1 VSESSPARA
10 GAANS
15 RHTCHDL
22 TLDLLHPRLELR
34 KETCL
39 KSTTSIRICALCCL
53 VGLVACGAPTPP
65 NIVLITLDTTR
76 ADHLGAYGYAGGT
89 SPNLDRFAE
98 RAVVY
103 ERAYATSSWTLPT
116 HASIFTGLLPMQH
129 GAQSVPKGPNRSLD
143 YGVRPLGE
151 SFTTL
156 AELLGGAGYR
166 TGAVVGGPA
175 LHRELGVAQGFE
187 LYDDELKTPQAQVQ
201 GKRAEQVATAAVD
214 LVRRFG
220 AGPYF
225 LFVNFFDPHAP
236 YAPPAPYDRGLADPE
251 DGDQRGPLIEQLLA
265 GEPPRPVSQY
275 SEAKRAW
282 IARMLAGYDAEIRY
296 MDAHLGRLLE
306 AVAASPRGGETLIVV
321 TSDHG
326 ESFGEHY
333 FLSHGAHLYE
343 HNVRVPLLIRAP
355 GTDGAARVATPVQI
369 HRLFA
374 LLLRA
379 AGVPLPEGVDDR
391 DLATDGGDIVLQV
404 QRSDLNVRM
413 FGEFF
418 DRDLVA
424 IQAWP
429 HKLVVGT
436 KGEREL
442 FDLERDPEELRDL
455 AAGEPERVRSL
466 AARLRATAAQHPPQY
481 SEASRA
487 ELQPATEEA
496 LRALGYIE

>member
-1 VSESSPARA
+1 
-10 GAANS
+10 
-15 RHTCHDL
+15 
-22 TLDLLHPRLELR
+22 
-34 KETCL
+34 
-39 KSTTSIRICALCCL
+39 
-53 VGLVACGAPTPP
+53 
-65 NIVLITLDTTR
+65 
-76 ADHLGAYGYAGGT
+76 
-89 SPNLDRFAE
+89 
-98 RAVVY
+98 
-103 ERAYATSSWTLPT
+103 
-116 HASIFTGLLPMQH
+116 
-129 GAQSVPKGPNRSLD
+129 
-143 YGVRPLGE
+143 
-151 SFTTL
+151 
-156 AELLGGAGYR
+156 
-166 TGAVVGGPA
+166 
-175 LHRELGVAQGFE
+175 
-187 LYDDELKTPQAQVQ
+187 
-201 GKRAEQVATAAVD
+201 
-214 LVRRFG
+214 
-220 AGPYF
+220 
-225 LFVNFFDPHAP
+225 
-236 YAPPAPYDRGLADPE
+236 
-251 DGDQRGPLIEQLLA
+251 
-265 GEPPRPVSQY
+265 
-275 SEAKRAW
+275 
-282 IARMLAGYDAEIRY
+282 MLAGYDAEIRY

-455 AAGEPERVRSL
+455 AAAEPERVRGL
-466 AARLRATAAQHPPQY
+466 AARLRAAAAQRPPQY